1 MLFTWLFVCW
11 GAVTCRGI
19 QTSRIRILDEP
30 STWWEAQS
38 QCNVREGRLYTP
50 GSEDIPLDL
59 LNRLQSRTYYWIGA
73 MDYLA
78 WLWTE
83 DFSPL
88 YTYVGF
94 LPLES
99 ATAESMVEFLDNSVW
114 KCHLH
119 CSPADSVGMKGTTCY
134 CLKVGYSTTTSMTPE
149 NTCPGNLDEKC
160 GNVHGMSVYTLEN
173 MSFHQEED
181 TYCAYVERWNKDLSI
196 HTSTFEDCEHNGCY
210 ACFVVIDARTYV
222 SVSCTRQKSWYAAN
236 RTCNLVKLDIYVQ
249 SSLLRNRRDFKA
261 YWIGLY
267 KYLHRKWIN
276 GKEALKYDGYPG
288 SVFSDTM
295 CLGVY
300 KQKNGGKRLYWRPC
314 SEQRRFICEDET
326 KSPPQG
332 GVGTTDGVHS
342 TEVTTPLAGRKDA
355 MNSSSNL
362 QAGGFIGLGIG
373 CVLLVLSILIVVVVR
388 RQKKLCFKTKSGN
401 QPIHFTSG
409 AENTTYGL
417 VVQAQTGNEA
427 YSVITPP
434 DIDRTS
440 TSSTFPTA
448 IVRPNAHNDN
458 IYINTS
464 QITDE
469 DEYNVLSESDN
480 SKKVMPHGNP
490 YNHLSGPDR
499 GNKSKGDYDT
509 ANCVPQTGEATTG
522 LKNTTA
528 DTRLCDVASGQNLE
542 EGQYNVLGQHDSPR
556 TVDADAG
563 VYDHVAAD
571 EGDYDTGL
579 QGKNPSKVDDTYS
592 HIQRTNTECQ
602 EDAYDVAS
610 KRQPEGCSDD
620 TYDHATK
627 IDEED
632 RDTADYYNTKCLLR
646 DDGNLDG
653 HPGGDDRSDGIDQE
667 NVYSLAKD
675 TSDA

>member
-1 MLFTWLFVCW
+1 MLLTWLFVCW
-11 GAVTCRGI
+11 GAVICLGI
-19 QTSRIRILDEP
+19 QSSRIRLMDEP

-38 QCNVREGRLYTP
+38 RCNVKGRLYTP

-59 LNRLQSRTYYWIGA
+59 LNRLQLGTYYWIGA

-88 YTYVGF
+88 YTYAGF

-99 ATAESMVEFLDNSVW
+99 VTAESMVEFLDNSVW
-114 KCHLH
+114 KCHRH
-119 CSPADSVGMKGTTCY
+119 CSQADSVGMKETTCY
-134 CLKVGYSTTTSMTPE
+134 CLKVGYSTTTSMAPE
-149 NTCPGNLDEKC
+149 STCPGNLDEKC
-160 GNVHGMSVYTLEN
+160 GNVQGMSVYRLEN
-173 MSFHQEED
+173 TTFDQEPD
-181 TYCAYVERWNKDLSI
+181 KYCAYAIRRGGDHSI
-196 HTSTFEDCEHNGCY
+196 HSSTCENKGRCQ
-210 ACFVVIDARTYV
+210 ACIVSDPSTHVNIHCWRKSWNDAART
-222 SVSCTRQKSWYAAN
+222 CH
-236 RTCNLVKLDIYVQ
+236 LVKLNTAVQ
-249 SSLLRNRRDFKA
+249 NGLLSLTSTITR

-267 KYLHRKWIN
+267 KYTHRQWIN
-276 GKEALKYDGYPG
+276 GEDALEYDEYRG
-288 SVFSDTM
+288 SASSDTM

-326 KSPPQG
+326 KSQPQG

-355 MNSSSNL
+355 MNSSSNP

-373 CVLLVLSILIVVVVR
+373 CGLLVLAILIVVVVLR

-401 QPIHFTSG
+401 QPIHFTSVT
-409 AENTTYGL
+409 ENTTYGL
-417 VVQAQTGNEA
+417 AVQAQTANGA

-440 TSSTFPTA
+440 TSSTVQTA

-464 QITDE
+464 QINDE

-480 SKKVMPHGNP
+480 SKKAMPHGNP

-499 GNKSKGDYDT
+499 GNESKGDYDT
-509 ANCVPQTGEATTG
+509 ANCVPQAGEETTG

-528 DTRLCDVASGQNLE
+528 DTRLSDAASSQNLE

-571 EGDYDTGL
+571 EGDCDTTQ

-592 HIQRTNTECQ
+592 HIQRTNTECE

-610 KRQPEGCSDD
+610 KRQPERCSDD
-620 TYDHATK
+620 TFDHATK
-627 IDEED
+627 VDEED
-632 RDTADYYNTKCLLR
+632 RDKADYYNTKCLLR

-653 HPGGDDRSDGIDQE
+653 HPGGDDRSDENDQE
-667 NVYSLAKD
+667 NVYSLAKGI
-675 TSDA
+675 SDA